1 MTGAIPRAIH
11 RLCIF
16 RLRPSQGLRERVL
29 PFRHS
34 DQVNVVVHQAI
45 AQDFR
50 AVPIGVAGEKAEI
63 ETSVRSRIEHI
74 LAIVPP
80 LCDVVRNAGYHYA
93 RATWHTSKVPDS
105 QRFSQDF
112 KCV

>member
-1 MTGAIPRAIH
+1 MTAALPRAIH
-11 RLCIF
+11 RLRIF
-16 RLRPSQGLRERVL
+16 RLCPRQGLRKRVL
-29 PFRHS
+29 TFRHR
-34 DQVNVVVHQAI
+34 DQVNVIVHQAI

-50 AVPIGVAGEKAEI
+50 AVPGGMASEKAEV
-63 ETSVRSRIEHI
+63 ETSVRSRIKHI

-80 LCDVVRNAGYHYA
+80 LSDVVGNAGNHNP
-93 RATWHTSKVPDS
+93 RATWHTSKVPDP

>member
-1 MTGAIPRAIH
+1 
-11 RLCIF
+11 
-16 RLRPSQGLRERVL
+16 LRPRQGLRKRVFT
-29 PFRHS
+29 FRHS
-34 DQVNVVVHQAI
+34 DQVNVIVHQAI

-50 AVPIGVAGEKAEI
+50 AVPVGMPSEKAEI
-63 ETSVRSRIEHI
+63 ETSVCSRIKNR

-80 LCDVVRNAGYHYA
+80 LRHVVGNAWNDNA
-93 RATWHTSKVPDS
+93 RATWHASKVPDP